1 MGLVLVI
8 SEYIAP
14 LQDAA
19 DLDIATDEQTSL
31 LAAWKQYRMP
41 LNHVDT
47 SVSPDIE

>member
-1 MGLVLVI
+1 
-8 SEYIAP
+8 
-14 LQDAA
+14 
-19 DLDIATDEQTSL
+19 L